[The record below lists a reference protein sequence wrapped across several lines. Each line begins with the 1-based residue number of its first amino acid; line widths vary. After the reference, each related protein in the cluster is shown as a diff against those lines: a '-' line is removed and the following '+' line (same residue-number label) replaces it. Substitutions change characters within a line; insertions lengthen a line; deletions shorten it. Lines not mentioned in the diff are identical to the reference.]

1 MPRLATRKTDVI
13 HLPISRRARGPIA
26 ALAAAILLAA
36 CSAAATPSLTPPP
49 DPAALLTGSLA
60 ATSKLS
66 GPLDVTLTI
75 DGQLAQA
82 AGPTMDVSGSKLV
95 VSMDPAGKQG
105 ELTLD
110 LKGVQP
116 STDITADVRVV
127 GGSAYLQA
135 SPIGATWYSLPLA
148 TAEGLVPST
157 VPVPSAVPSLDP
169 AAMLAPYLQGSGVK
183 ITSGGTQQLDGR
195 DQDVVMV
202 TVSGT
207 TIATWLARLG
217 SMAGSS
223 VVPLPSLP
231 PTMPDIPLT
240 FWIDHQSNQLSKVST
255 TIADSG
261 SSLTLALTITAHAG
275 ALTVQAPPADQT
287 QDAGKLLQ
295 MLMGSGAG
303 GANPFGNLF
312 ASPAP

>member
-1 MPRLATRKTDVI
+1 MT
-13 HLPISRRARGPIA
+13 HLPTTRRARGPIA

-36 CSAAATPSLTPPP
+36 CSAAATPSPTPPP
-49 DPAALLTGSLA
+49 DLSTLLTGSLA

-66 GPLDVTLTI
+66 GPLDLTLTI
-75 DGQLAQA
+75 DGQLAQTE
-82 AGPTMDVSGSKLV
+82 GPSMDISGSKLV
-95 VSMDPAGKQG
+95 VSMDQAGGQG
-105 ELTLD
+105 EVTLD
-110 LKGVQP
+110 LKGAQP
-116 STDITADVRVV
+116 TGDITADVRVV

-135 SPIGATWYSLPLA
+135 SPIGTTWYSLPLA

-169 AAMLAPYLQGSGVK
+169 SAMLAPYLKDPGVQ
-183 ITSGGTQQLDGR
+183 ITSGGTRQLDGR
-195 DQDVVMV
+195 DQDVVLV

-207 TIATWLARLG
+207 TISSWLATLG

-231 PTMPDIPLT
+231 PTMPDIPVT

-255 TIADSG
+255 TISDSG
-261 SSLTLALTITAHAG
+261 STLTLALTITAHAG
-275 ALTVQAPPADQT
+275 ALTVQVPPADQT

-303 GANPFGNLF
+303 GANPFGDLF